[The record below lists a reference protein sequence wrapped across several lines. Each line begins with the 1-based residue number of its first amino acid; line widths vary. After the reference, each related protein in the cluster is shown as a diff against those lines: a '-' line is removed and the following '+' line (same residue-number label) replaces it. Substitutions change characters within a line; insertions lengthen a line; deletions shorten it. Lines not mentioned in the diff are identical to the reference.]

1 MENGTST
8 DTQKSESSRIYS
20 LYYSFFLIPFMI
32 AIFGGV
38 FFLLF
43 NFITYET
50 KDPAELL
57 NQVKIGSATKR
68 WQSAFELSKVLNDAD
83 RVPTDLSFK
92 NQMISAYQHSIN
104 DDPLV
109 RSYLAIAM
117 GVSRDSFYEKEL
129 LNGLEDENRESRL
142 AAVQAIGMV
151 GSNKSLTKLEKIIK
165 TSDYQDERL
174 AATMSL
180 GFIGNSNSI
189 PLLTELLDDNEPNIR
204 WDAAVGL
211 AKMGS
216 EACLPVLSNLLDRE
230 YLMTF
235 PELNFEKISKVMMVA
250 IEASSNFKNPVF
262 ESKLKELS
270 KSDENL
276 KIRNAAIKILEK
288 TYDQVI

>member
-1 MENGTST
+1 MENGTSIE
-8 DTQKSESSRIYS
+8 TQKSESSRIYS

-50 KDPAELL
+50 KDPSELL

>member
-1 MENGTST
+1 MENGTT
-8 DTQKSESSRIYS
+8 IETQKSESSRIYS

-32 AIFGGV
+32 AIFGVV

-43 NFITYET
+43 NSITYET
-50 KDPAELL
+50 KDPSELL

-189 PLLTELLDDNEPNIR
+189 PVLTELLDDNEPNIR

>member
-1 MENGTST
+1 MENGTSIE
-8 DTQKSESSRIYS
+8 TQKSESSRIYS

-50 KDPAELL
+50 KDPSELL

-68 WQSAFELSKVLNDAD
+68 WQSAYELSKVLNDAD

-189 PLLTELLDDNEPNIR
+189 PVLTELLDDNEPNIR

>member
-1 MENGTST
+1 MENGTSIE
-8 DTQKSESSRIYS
+8 TQKSESSRIYS

-50 KDPAELL
+50 KDPSELL

-129 LNGLEDENRESRL
+129 LNGLEDENRESRR

-189 PLLTELLDDNEPNIR
+189 PVLTELLDDNEPNIR